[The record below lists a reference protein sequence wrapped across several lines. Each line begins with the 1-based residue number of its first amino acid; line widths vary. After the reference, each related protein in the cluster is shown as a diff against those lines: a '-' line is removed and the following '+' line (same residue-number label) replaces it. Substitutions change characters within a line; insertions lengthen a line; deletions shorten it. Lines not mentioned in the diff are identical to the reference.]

1 MFDTRA
7 DIWRI
12 NKNVD
17 FYEKTRTY
25 VLFLLYGKK
34 KLENEGIHFESVVKK
49 LKIKYKENISWWH
62 SMYTAQNRMEW
73 LILIWS
79 LFFFFFFFL
88 TKETFTSSPE
98 NFDVLSDFW
107 KFLIWEIRWFSQ
119 HFLDWKFRK
128 LPSLFSISSNT
139 LVVYNAQAVANS
151 NYEIC
156 KLW

>member
-79 LFFFFFFFL
+79 LFFFFFFF
-88 TKETFTSSPE
+88 
-98 NFDVLSDFW
+98 FDKRNVY
-107 KFLIWEIRWFSQ
+107 LIS
-119 HFLDWKFRK
+119 WKFRCSFWF
-128 LPSLFSISSNT
+128 LEISDLRNLVIFSAFFGLKISEIAIVVFYFFKYISS
-139 LVVYNAQAVANS
+139 V
-151 NYEIC
+151 
-156 KLW
+156 

>member
-12 NKNVD
+12 SKNVD

-79 LFFFFFFFL
+79 LFFFFFFFWQ
-88 TKETFTSSPE
+88 KKRSPHLLKISMFFLIFGNFWSEKFGDFLSIFWIE
-98 NFDVLSDFW
+98 NFGNCHRC
-107 KFLIWEIRWFSQ
+107 FL
-119 HFLDWKFRK
+119 FLQ
-128 LPSLFSISSNT
+128 IH
-139 LVVYNAQAVANS
+139 
-151 NYEIC
+151 
-156 KLW
+156 